1 MQYWFEE
8 SYTVAVTNA
17 VCFYVCKW
25 CTHIVCGLP
34 AGNGLVSPCRARVCT
49 SGCTSLLFRT
59 GTPAFMGGRE
69 ENTCERLR
77 RMRGLWR
84 RTTLIRCGIQ
94 FCEMTQDVGISLSLG
109 QGCQLWGFQF
119 QTEPARLCHG
129 RLCIQLN
136 PTLASPIIHYGWIW
150 SIKHKL
156 LLGQR
161 MADQRLEKIV
171 W

>member
-109 QGCQLWGFQF
+109 LGWHCEAFSFRQSRQGCVMV
-119 QTEPARLCHG
+119 
-129 RLCIQLN
+129 
-136 PTLASPIIHYGWIW
+136 ASAYNSTQPWPHLSYTMDGYG
-150 SIKHKL
+150 
-156 LLGQR
+156 
-161 MADQRLEKIV
+161 A
-171 W
+171 

>member
-1 MQYWFEE
+1 M
-8 SYTVAVTNA
+8 AVTNA
-17 VCFYVCKW
+17 VCFYVMHTQCA
-25 CTHIVCGLP
+25 GLAP
-34 AGNGLVSPCRARVCT
+34 AGNGLSSPCRARVCT

-109 QGCQLWGFQF
+109 QGWHCEAFSFRHRAGKAVSWSPLHTTQPNLGLTYHTLWMDMEH
-119 QTEPARLCHG
+119 QTQIALGSKNG
-129 RLCIQLN
+129 RSE
-136 PTLASPIIHYGWIW
+136 T
-150 SIKHKL
+150 
-156 LLGQR
+156 
-161 MADQRLEKIV
+161 
-171 W
+171 